1 MEEKRS
7 TAPMD
12 LESTDYDVER
22 VGDLDP
28 RLEAGKRDAVF
39 FHALG
44 IACTVIATIWMYA
57 FGTGDPAEMKY
68 LLGMPMWVSGAIL
81 IYLAMFVA
89 GMIYLAKGEEFP
101 LTARFKKN
109 RSDKNKGGNKA

>member
-1 MEEKRS
+1 MTWSGWEIWTPGWRPETGR
-7 TAPMD
+7 
-12 LESTDYDVER
+12 
-22 VGDLDP
+22 
-28 RLEAGKRDAVF
+28 RL

-89 GMIYLAKGEEFP
+89 GMIYLAKWEEFP
-101 LTARFKKN
+101 LHGPLQEKPV
-109 RSDKNKGGNKA
+109 

>member
-1 MEEKRS
+1 
-7 TAPMD
+7 
-12 LESTDYDVER
+12 
-22 VGDLDP
+22 
-28 RLEAGKRDAVF
+28 
-39 FHALG
+39 
-44 IACTVIATIWMYA
+44 
-57 FGTGDPAEMKY
+57 MKY

-89 GMIYLAKGEEFP
+89 GMIYLAKWEEFP